1 MISFSTELGLS
12 PYAGALDD
20 TLCLIILDISPSL
33 MMLDLQNWV
42 CLPMLVPLL
51 VLWLSLTRPYLRSQ
65 GDEQDDNMIRGSV
78 VLVVLDHLPA

>member
-20 TLCLIILDISPSL
+20 TLCLIMLVFPHSR

-51 VLWLSLTRPYLRSQ
+51 VSWLSLTRPSLRSQ
-65 GDEQDDNMIRGSV
+65 GDEKDDNMIRGSV